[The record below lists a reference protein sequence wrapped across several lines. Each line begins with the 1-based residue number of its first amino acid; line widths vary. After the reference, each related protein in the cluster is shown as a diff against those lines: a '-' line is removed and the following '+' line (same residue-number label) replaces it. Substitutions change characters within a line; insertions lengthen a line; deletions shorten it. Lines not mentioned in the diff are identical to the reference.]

1 MTEQHHNYTALLIL
15 IYALLVL
22 MGAIFFTISQSKVTG
37 LDEYKAG
44 SSKLNSAK
52 NNLIVAYILG
62 YIAAGMGILLA
73 IIYFGHVAWGIQ
85 NEIPHLIIFIL
96 LFLLVIVS
104 GIFGFIALSNINGSE
119 AVNRGSATN
128 WIWAAEVVGLIALI
142 VLIIS
147 GAWRAQYVS
156 SRPKTNKKTTV
167 DLSTQQELT
176 FTAPETVNYEPTP
189 QVYSAP
195 SYIAPTYSAP
205 SYSAPTYSAPTYSS
219 YASTSDLN

>member
-1 MTEQHHNYTALLIL
+1 MAEQHHNYTALLIL

-156 SRPKTNKKTTV
+156 TRPKTSKKTTV
-167 DLSTQQELT
+167 DLSAQQELT

-195 SYIAPTYSAP
+195 SYVAPT
-205 SYSAPTYSAPTYSS
+205 YSAPTYSAPTYSAPGYSS
-219 YASTSDLN
+219 YSTSDLN

>member
-1 MTEQHHNYTALLIL
+1 MGEQHHNYTALLIL
-15 IYALLVL
+15 IYGLLVL

-44 SSKLNSAK
+44 NSKLNSAK
-52 NNLIVAYILG
+52 NNLVVAYILG

-156 SRPKTNKKTTV
+156 SKSSNKKTTV

-176 FTAPETVNYEPTP
+176 FTAPETVNYEPAP
-189 QVYSAP
+189 QV
-195 SYIAPTYSAP
+195 YSAP
-205 SYSAPTYSAPTYSS
+205 SYSAPTYSAPSYVAPTYSTPTYS
-219 YASTSDLN
+219 STSDLN

>member
-1 MTEQHHNYTALLIL
+1 MAEQHHNYTALLIL
-15 IYALLVL
+15 IYGLLVL

-156 SRPKTNKKTTV
+156 SKPSKKTTV

-195 SYIAPTYSAP
+195 SYPAPIN
-205 SYSAPTYSAPTYSS
+205 SAPTYSS
-219 YASTSDLN
+219 YASSSDLN